1 MPRTKRVACISAL
14 LVIGGAS
21 ALTFAGAA
29 PAFAQESRTVRYGEL
44 NLNANQGADTLIRR
58 VEHAADVV
66 CGDRPGQ
73 QNLRE
78 NAMVGEC
85 ELTATQDAISAIG
98 HPVVTS
104 RYYGRTPNVTIEGS
118 WDPDPDAAV
127 DVRRR

>member
-1 MPRTKRVACISAL
+1 MPRTNRACISAL

-44 NLNANQGADTLIRR
+44 NLNANEGADTLIRR
-58 VEHAADVV
+58 VEQAADVV
-66 CGDRPGQ
+66 CGDYAGKQ
-73 QNLRE
+73 SLRE

-85 ELTATQDAISAIG
+85 ETTTAQNAIGDVG

-104 RYYGRTPNVTIEGS
+104 RYYGRTPDITIEGS

-127 DVRRR
+127 EVRRR